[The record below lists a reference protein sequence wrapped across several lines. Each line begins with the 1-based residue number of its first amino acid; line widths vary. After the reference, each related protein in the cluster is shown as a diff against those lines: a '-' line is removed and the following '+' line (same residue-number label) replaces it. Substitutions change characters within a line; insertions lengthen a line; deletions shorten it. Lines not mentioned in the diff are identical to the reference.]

1 MTVASISVAILAQVG
16 GTVRDTLDIYLSMY
30 CNAVLTPVSAEHLR
44 NMRYPEWSAMSD
56 VAGVSIR
63 WCGQCPAQQII
74 QCGEGCTPMPRE
86 WCGVCSPRVKNGCS
100 PSCYLQ
106 RLLSPYHHRMF
117 VARVV
122 EVAPEAPCSW
132 CGYGAGDWCESCDR
146 ELGPASAMCFRC
158 EGYVK
163 ACRLCHA
170 KNYVIGGGPIHRPA
184 DAARRYRGSGRWSIQ
199 SCGLCSVEGCWMKCS
214 GCRVVSYCGQ
224 TCQASHW
231 TIHKP
236 VCRMLGGAI
245 PVNFVYPWQRGAI
258 ETLRLWTVTEDAA
271 TSDRFQ
277 SCFGEGSY
285 ANE

>member
-1 MTVASISVAILAQVG
+1 MSIAIWAQLCPDQLCLS
-16 GTVRDTLDIYLSMY
+16 RDILHIYLYMY
-30 CNAVLTPVSAEHLR
+30 RNAVMTPVSAEHLR

-56 VAGVSIR
+56 AARVPIR
-63 WCGQCPAQQII
+63 WCGQCEAQQTTL
-74 QCGEGCTPMPRE
+74 CGEGCGPMPRE

-117 VARVV
+117 AARVV
-122 EVAPEAPCSW
+122 EAAPEPPPCSW

-146 ELGPASAMCFRC
+146 ELGPASAMCFKC

-170 KNYVIGGGPIHRPA
+170 KNYVLGGGSIHRPL
-184 DAARRYRGSGRWSIQ
+184 DAARRYRGAGRSIQ
-199 SCGLCSVEGCWMKCS
+199 SCGQCDAEGLWLKCS
-214 GCRVVSYCGQ
+214 GCRIVSYCGQ
-224 TCQASHW
+224 SCQASHW

-236 VCRMLGGAI
+236 LCRMLRGAI
-245 PVNFVYPWQRGAI
+245 PVNFVYPWQRGGI
-258 ETLRLWTVTEDAA
+258 ETLRVWSMTQDA
-271 TSDRFQ
+271 TTRDRFQ